1 LAGVVLQLLSEPEQ
15 LIADRWLLVHKDPLI
30 IQGNE
35 FLSGNELQGR
45 IFAHGVDRLAKSDL
59 NTAILIWDSKKAGF
73 ATDNETVQKLERKLA
88 LALAYDRDARAYD
101 RLKSLK
107 TKDTDVREWTLRAAL
122 FEQNWQYVAETLAGS
137 TPEEQK
143 TPHWQYWQARSLMAT
158 GNIVLGQVVYN
169 QLAEDRS
176 YYGFIAADQV
186 NKPYAFSNNPVN
198 MDGNELQSLAET
210 PDFKVV
216 KEFKLL
222 GRDTEAKR
230 HWAFIIKKLSKDQLK
245 IFAKLAQQW
254 QWYQLAIITLVKAD
268 YWDDLEIRF
277 PLSYL
282 QQVQVNAEWQALNP
296 AVIFGLIRQES
307 MLDEHARSAVGALGL
322 MQIMPETGKQI
333 ARNLNEPWQSDN
345 ALLQPDIN
353 IKYGAFYYK
362 QLLGQFDGH
371 FALATA
377 AYNAGPNK
385 VVKWLPSQG
394 SIPADIWI
402 ETIPYKE
409 TRKYV
414 MSVLSYATIYQ
425 QRMLKETLKITGFLL
440 DVRSR

>member
-1 LAGVVLQLLSEPEQ
+1 
-15 LIADRWLLVHKDPLI
+15 
-30 IQGNE
+30 
-35 FLSGNELQGR
+35 
-45 IFAHGVDRLAKSDL
+45 
-59 NTAILIWDSKKAGF
+59 
-73 ATDNETVQKLERKLA
+73 
-88 LALAYDRDARAYD
+88 
-101 RLKSLK
+101 
-107 TKDTDVREWTLRAAL
+107 
-122 FEQNWQYVAETLAGS
+122 
-137 TPEEQK
+137 
-143 TPHWQYWQARSLMAT
+143 
-158 GNIVLGQVVYN
+158 
-169 QLAEDRS
+169 
-176 YYGFIAADQV
+176 
-186 NKPYAFSNNPVN
+186 
-198 MDGNELQSLAET
+198 
-210 PDFKVV
+210 V

-353 IKYGAFYYK
+353 IKYGTFYYK

-425 QRMLKETLKITGFLL
+425 QRMLKETLKITEFLL